1 MSGSQGQLRTLT
13 RLPAAACLQR
23 LLLAAPLLVA
33 LATPAAAQEP
43 SGKAWNDL
51 ATAQTEVNRQ
61 AGARE
66 VPAHALPVP
75 KEGVS
80 PQEQAVIAGAYV
92 PYWNADPKN
101 AAEWKDFVDK
111 AAAPVLAALPAMR
124 DKLGVTSEQVTIAG
138 VKAYI
143 VQPRVV
149 PAANLGR
156 VLLHIHGGGY
166 VLSPGE
172 AGTREAIM
180 MAAYGGF
187 RVVSVDYRM
196 PPDAP
201 YPAAMDDVMAV
212 YRELIKTTDPK
223 RMAVFGTSTGGGMTL
238 ALVLR
243 IKDEKLPQPAAMAP
257 GTPWADLAEVGDT
270 YFTHEFA
277 DNVLVSWKGWLGRA
291 ARLYANGRDMKDPQL
306 SPIYGD
312 FHDLPPAILTSGT
325 RDLFLSNTVRVHRKL
340 RQAGVEALLQV
351 FEGQSHAQY
360 YADPFGPETIDYHS
374 EVARFFDAHLAP

>member
-1 MSGSQGQLRTLT
+1 MSGSQGQLKTLLH
-13 RLPAAACLQR
+13 LPAAACLQR
-23 LLLAAPLLVA
+23 LLLAAPLLVP
-33 LATPAAAQEP
+33 LAASAAAQEP

-51 ATAQTEVNRQ
+51 ASAQTEANRQ
-61 AGARE
+61 AGARQ

-75 KEGVS
+75 KEDVS
-80 PQEQAVIAGAYV
+80 PQQQAVIAGAYV
-92 PYWNADPKN
+92 PYWNADPKS

-124 DKLGVTSEQVTIAG
+124 EKLGVTSEPVTIAG

-156 VLLHIHGGGY
+156 VLLHIHD
-166 VLSPGE
+166 
-172 AGTREAIM
+172 
-180 MAAYGGF
+180 GGF
-187 RVVSVDYRM
+187 RVISVDYRM

-223 RMAVFGTSTGGGMTL
+223 RMAVFGTSTGGGMAL
-238 ALVLR
+238 VLVLR

-291 ARLYANGRDMKDPQL
+291 ARLYADGRDMKDPQL

-312 FHDLPPAILTSGT
+312 FHDLPPAILTSCT
-325 RDLFLSNTVRVHRKL
+325 RDLFLSNTVRGHRKL

-374 EVARFFDAHLAP
+374 KVVRFFDAHLAP

>member
-1 MSGSQGQLRTLT
+1 MNGSQIPIKTPT
-13 RLPAAACLQR
+13 RLPAPACLRR
-23 LLLAAPLLVA
+23 LLLATPLLAA
-33 LATPAAAQEP
+33 LATPAAAQET

-51 ATAQTEVNRQ
+51 ATAQMEGNRQ
-61 AGARE
+61 AGARQ

-75 KEGVS
+75 QQDVS
-80 PQEQAVIAGAYV
+80 PQQQAVIAGAYV

-111 AAAPVLAALPAMR
+111 AAAPTLAALPALR
-124 DKLGVTSEQVTIAG
+124 EKLGVTSEPVTIAG
-138 VKAYI
+138 VKAYVI
-143 VQPRVV
+143 QPRVV
-149 PAANLGR
+149 PAANRGR

-166 VLSPGE
+166 VLAPGE
-172 AGTREAIM
+172 AGTREAVM

-187 RVVSVDYRM
+187 RVISVDYRM

-223 RMAVFGTSTGGGMTL
+223 RMAVFGTSTGGGMAL

-257 GTPWADLAEVGDT
+257 GTPWADLAEVGDS

-312 FHDLPPAILTSGT
+312 FHGLPPAILTSGT

-374 EVARFFDAHLAP
+374 EVARFFDMHLAP